1 MWWHRMAKQFT
12 LKTKEND
19 MVVIDFGYNTN
30 SLVMS
35 PKDALAMAEIMQR
48 AEKYEKKYLPG
59 NGGGESSYTY
69 HVWPNLGEI
78 SMKIISDDNYRMA
91 KLAGKPE
98 KE

>member
-1 MWWHRMAKQFT
+1 MWWHRTAKQFT

-19 MVVIDFGYNTN
+19 MVVIEFGYNAS

-35 PKDALAMAEIMQR
+35 PKDALAMAEIIQR
-48 AEKYEKKYLPG
+48 AEKYEKKYRPG
-59 NGGGESSYTY
+59 GAGVESSYTY
-69 HVWPNLGEI
+69 HVWTNPDEI
-78 SMKIISDDNYRMA
+78 NMKIISDDAYRMA

>member
-1 MWWHRMAKQFT
+1 
-12 LKTKEND
+12 

-35 PKDALAMAEIMQR
+35 PADALAMAEIMQR

>member
-1 MWWHRMAKQFT
+1 MIVMEFSY
-12 LKTKEND
+12 
-19 MVVIDFGYNTN
+19 I
-30 SLVMS
+30 SLVLS
-35 PKDALAMAEIMQR
+35 VKDALAMAEIMQR
-48 AEKYEKKYLPG
+48 AEKYEKKYRRET
-59 NGGGESSYTY
+59 GGESSYTY

>member
-35 PKDALAMAEIMQR
+35 PADALAMAEILQR

-69 HVWPNLGEI
+69 HVWPNLSEI

>member
-1 MWWHRMAKQFT
+1 
-12 LKTKEND
+12 

-35 PKDALAMAEIMQR
+35 AVDALAMAEIMQR

-59 NGGGESSYTY
+59 SGGESSYTY

>member
-35 PKDALAMAEIMQR
+35 PADALAMAEIMQR

>member
-1 MWWHRMAKQFT
+1 MAKQSI
-12 LKTKEND
+12 LGIKEND

-48 AEKYEKKYLPG
+48 AERYEKKYRPG
-59 NGGGESSYTY
+59 GGGGESSYTY
-69 HVWPNLGEI
+69 HVWPNSEETSL
-78 SMKIISDDNYRMA
+78 KLISDDTYRMA